1 MSEIPTELL
10 DAYHRTTYS
19 VFVRDAAGDRQIT
32 LHIGERS
39 AELDSLM
46 DQYSVDCCA
55 YLTAFNPGSSLQ
67 EAEVNASRQAELLS
81 QLDSESYTVFS
92 GHSIADADDWPVE
105 EAALALGIELGRAK
119 ALAVEFGQIG
129 FLYSERGERVRL
141 ILCHDDS
148 L

>member
-19 VFVRDAAGDRQIT
+19 VLVRDAAGDRQII

-46 DQYSVDCCA
+46 EQYSVDYCA
-55 YLTAFNPGSSLQ
+55 YLTAFNPGSILRD
-67 EAEVNASRQAELLS
+67 AEENANRQTELLS
-81 QLDSESYTVFS
+81 LLDSESYTVFT

-105 EAALALGIELGRAK
+105 ESALVLGIELGRAK
-119 ALAVEFGQIG
+119 ALASRFGQIG
-129 FLYSERGERVRL
+129 FLYSERGQDVRL
-141 ILCHDDS
+141 ILCDTKS
-148 L
+148 P